1 MLQLVFLLLIA
12 PAIIG
17 TFIKSLVKCSN
28 SVYSAFFFSLGFLIM
43 VAEFALMCYPAIYLD
58 APFHRV
64 CQLVCSIYIIEC
76 AAILIWLFF
85 DKQISRK
92 RKNANKDL
100 IVTWITSPAFWV
112 MLFICG
118 FQIIRLFFF
127 ESAEIRDSKSYSA
140 LIIDILQSDHLFR
153 INPDNGFP
161 LASILDT
168 HIKFILSPW
177 YPFIAMLAYISR
189 LHPLIIH
196 NTALP
201 GYLLILAYFLVYSLG
216 CMVFEQDKKHAF
228 QFTALCAFI
237 YELTMYRHTA
247 TLIKLVWPV
256 WGKGALSMTVIPAV
270 LVLFILYAEKP
281 PQIEGYRYI
290 IVLVLI
296 VLAGCSM
303 STMAAVVLPLE
314 LGLLGLMWS
323 IRRRS
328 LYPLLC
334 SIISMIPSA
343 LYAFTYYYLSRL

>member
-17 TFIKSLVKCSN
+17 TFIKSLVKRSN

-64 CQLVCSIYIIEC
+64 CQLACGVYLFESSI
-76 AAILIWLFF
+76 ILLWLIL
-85 DKQISRK
+85 DKQINIVKKNK
-92 RKNANKDL
+92 RSIA
-100 IVTWITSPAFWV
+100 TWIRSPVFWA

-118 FQIIRLFFF
+118 FQIIRLFVC
-127 ESAEIRDSKSYSA
+127 ETAEIRDSKSYSA

-153 INPDNGFP
+153 INSENGFP

-189 LHPLIIH
+189 LHPLIVH
-196 NTALP
+196 NTVLP
-201 GYLLILAYFLVYSLG
+201 GYLLMLAYFFIYSLG
-216 CMVFEQDKKHAF
+216 YMLFEKNENHAF
-228 QFTALCAFI
+228 QFTAICAFI
-237 YELTMYRHTA
+237 YELTLYRHTP

-256 WGKGALSMTVIPAV
+256 WGKGVLSMTVIPAV
-270 LVLFILYAEKP
+270 FVLFILYAEEH
-281 PQIEGYRYI
+281 PQTRGFRYT
-290 IVLVLI
+290 IVLFLLVLS
-296 VLAGCSM
+296 GCSM

-314 LGLLGLMWS
+314 LGLLGIVWS
-323 IRRRS
+323 VRHRTLR
-328 LYPLLC
+328 PLLC
-334 SIISMIPSA
+334 SIVSMIPSA